1 MGNAQPS
8 NRTGNKARAKV
19 GFWHHRKRNIRA
31 LKCLFILT
39 HGRLCVLRNSKMRKR
54 LEFSLCKNTT
64 CTIFLIK
71 SFSKCMHDE
80 APRFVAL
87 LNSHLSKYNNNVH
100 RITTLTTLDISNN
113 KIKKLNPKLGTLT
126 MLKSLNC
133 DDNALIAGSL
143 DPISSLTK
151 LQTLNAGGNELG
163 KKVPPPKPP
172 HKPQPQPDA
181 LPANMPVSLKVLKLN
196 SNFFSTVPSPIFM
209 LTKLQKLDLSNN
221 QLATVP
227 STISKLQAL
236 NELNLNNNVI
246 VALPEEIGFLRKL
259 KSLSL
264 KENHISV
271 IHANEK
277 FHPTR
282 NPQPLPATLFTD
294 TPLIDL
300 NLHGNP
306 MTSTQLNEFD
316 GYSAFLERRQ
326 ATNTKNIYGG
336 AMANLSVTGLE

>member
-8 NRTGNKARAKV
+8 NRTGNKARAKKLENAKKT
-19 GFWHHRKRNIRA
+19 G
-31 LKCLFILT
+31 
-39 HGRLCVLRNSKMRKR
+39 VL
-54 LEFSLCKNTT
+54 SLQEHN
-64 CTIFLIK
+64 L
-71 SFSKCMHDE
+71 HDL
-80 APRFVAL
+80 PDQVFQ
-87 LNSHLSKYNNNVH
+87 
-100 RITTLTTLDISNN
+100 ITTLTTLDISNN

-282 NPQPLPATLFTD
+282 NPQPLPASLFTD